1 LPMHQQQTAE
11 IAFHHRKE
19 VAEDHL

>member
-11 IAFHHRKE
+11 TAFHHKRE